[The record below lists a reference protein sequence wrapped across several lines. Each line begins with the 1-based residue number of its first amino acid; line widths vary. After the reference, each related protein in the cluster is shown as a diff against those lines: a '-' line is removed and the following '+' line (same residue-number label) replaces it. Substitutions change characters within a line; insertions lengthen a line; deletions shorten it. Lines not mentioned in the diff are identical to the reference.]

1 MSFLPETAEHKLP
14 DTLAEGE
21 AMGKGDTLWSA
32 CRNRKQKKV
41 ETTSGENEIE
51 NNS

>member
-21 AMGKGDTLWSA
+21 AMGQGDTLWSA
-32 CRNRKQKKV
+32 CSKKKKS
-41 ETTSGENEIE
+41 ETTSGGNEIE
-51 NNS
+51 NDS